1 MGKAFQMFS
10 TAMTTA
16 SAGKAIRLGRLGATG
31 RSRSLMVPMDHTFSN
46 GPLGAADH
54 TRETVR
60 LLAGSGVDAV
70 VLHRGR
76 VRYVDPAAFE
86 QMALVVHLSGSTDLA
101 LDVHAKTLVSGV
113 EEAMRCGADAVSVH
127 VNVGCETEREQLADF
142 GRVSAECERLGMPLL
157 AMMYARG
164 PGFTRQ
170 DPALPE
176 PLGAGVLAH
185 LAALAV
191 DLGAD
196 VVKLSWPGSPI
207 VLRSVVAT
215 CPIPV
220 LVAGGPA
227 RTSLEDVCAFAGE
240 VLSSGVHGLAI
251 GRNVFEAADPR
262 RTASELARLVHQGPR
277 GPREAT
283 VPGGVTHESE
293 AHAWTA

>member
-164 PGFTRQ
+164 PGP
-170 DPALPE
+170 DLPE
-176 PLGAGVLAH
+176 GRLCLRRRSALQRGAR
-185 LAALAV
+185 
-191 DLGAD
+191 
-196 VVKLSWPGSPI
+196 PGHRPQR
-207 VLRSVVAT
+207 LRGGRSTAYR
-215 CPIPV
+215 
-220 LVAGGPA
+220 LRAGPA
-227 RTSLEDVCAFAGE
+227 GPPGTARSPRGD
-240 VLSSGVHGLAI
+240 
-251 GRNVFEAADPR
+251 RPR
-262 RTASELARLVHQGPR
+262 RRHP
-277 GPREAT
+277 
-283 VPGGVTHESE
+283 
-293 AHAWTA
+293 